1 MAPRLCYCILDESIQ
16 YENSSS
22 DFFLLVISFFLLHNS
37 KYSFQNGI
45 SSPLQLT
52 CFAIIFLILGFI
64 SATALSSYLHRE
76 KTGPSGRSELR
87 RAAQERKRAEELLQ
101 ILFDEL
107 PRSTPLHSLVNKLLT
122 TIEKFSPEMRTS
134 IMLLNKKGDR
144 IETGISPSLP
154 EVYLRSLEGIKIG
167 PRAGS
172 CGTSAYKGKLV
183 VVEDILTDPL
193 WKDYKSLAINYGLRA
208 CWSQPIYSP
217 NGDVLGTF
225 AIYYKKVRKP
235 EDRDLRLI
243 FFAAYIVRLAIQY
256 QTFEEGRTKSESKYR
271 DLVEN
276 ASDGI
281 FVANTDGKLLEINP
295 SGSKMLGYTRE
306 ELLTLNIKDLIQP
319 EDLAATPLRG
329 FNLQDRKSMI
339 LERKLIRKDK
349 KLISVEISARYLD
362 SGHLQGIVRD
372 ISERTAAE
380 RALRQAQ
387 KMESIGLLAG
397 GIAHDF
403 NNLLTMILGT
413 AEVIRQI
420 CKSEPSLKKHV
431 NRIIDASERGKA
443 ITKQLLLFAS
453 PGSTEMKPISIAP
466 LLKEVTDMM
475 RFSLPKN
482 IRLETDFHSLNG
494 IILGDSGHLHQAV
507 LNLVL
512 NAKDAMPNGGSVYVG
527 GGIIDGKMLRS
538 KFPEANADTYIEVDI
553 TDTGVGMTAENKE
566 RIFEPFFT
574 TKGNNGT
581 GLGLSIVRG
590 IITEHSGFIDL
601 ESEPEKGTKFSLFFP
616 AIRTT
621 VNAIRKDEDHS
632 KKINLNVLIV
642 DDEELVLEVLQE
654 IITLSGSNVWSRKTG
669 EGALAFYKEAP
680 EKFDVII
687 TDLGMPGMGGETLID
702 LLFQFNPKV
711 NIIVTSG
718 NLEKDKKEIL
728 RMKGIKAFLDKPY
741 KASEVYSALQE
752 IQKSDSLFG

>member
-1 MAPRLCYCILDESIQ
+1 MNRLSVRIILGL
-16 YENSSS
+16 
-22 DFFLLVISFFLLHNS
+22 FFLLVISLFLLHNLGH
-37 KYSFQNGI
+37 SFQNGI
-45 SSPLQLT
+45 SSPILLV
-52 CFAIIFLILGFI
+52 CFASIFLVLGFL
-64 SATALSSYLHRE
+64 SATIISSYVDRE
-76 KTGPSGRSELR
+76 KLAFSSRAELR
-87 RAAQERKRAEELLQ
+87 KAVQERERAEALLQ

-107 PRSTPLHSLVNKLLT
+107 PRSTPLHSLLNKLLA
-122 TIEKFSPEMRTS
+122 TIEKFSPEMQTS
-134 IMLLNKKGDR
+134 IMLLNKERDR

-154 EVYLRSLEGIKIG
+154 KPYIKSLEGIKIG

-172 CGTSAYKGKLV
+172 CGTSAFKGKLV
-183 VVEDILTDPL
+183 VVTDIHTDPL
-193 WKDYKSLAINYGLRA
+193 WKDYKYLTMNYGLRA

-217 NGDVLGTF
+217 EGDVLGTF
-225 AIYYKKVRKP
+225 AIYYKKVHKP
-235 EDRDLRLI
+235 KDRDLRLI
-243 FFAAYIVRLAIQY
+243 FFAAYLVRLAIQY
-256 QTFEEGRTKSESKYR
+256 QKFEEGRSKSESKYR

-295 SGSKMLGYTRE
+295 SGSKMLGYSRE

-349 KLISVEISARYLD
+349 KPISVEISARYLD

-380 RALRQAQ
+380 RTLRQAQ

-413 AEVIRQI
+413 ADVIRQI
-420 CKSEPSLKKHV
+420 CKSDPALKKHA
-431 NRIIDASERGKA
+431 NRIIEASERGKA
-443 ITKQLLLFAS
+443 ITRQLLLFAS

-482 IRLETDFHSLNG
+482 IHLETDFHSLNG

-507 LNLVL
+507 LNLIL
-512 NAKDAMPNGGSVYVG
+512 NAKDAMPGGGNVYVR
-527 GGIIDGKMLRS
+527 GGIISGRILRS
-538 KFPEANADTYIEVDI
+538 RFPGANADNYIEIDI
-553 TDTGVGMTAENKE
+553 TDTGIGMKAENKE

-574 TKGNNGT
+574 TKGNSGT

-590 IITEHSGFIDL
+590 IITEHSGFIEV
-601 ESEPEKGTKFSLFFP
+601 ESELEKGTKFSLFFP
-616 AIRTT
+616 AIRTA
-621 VNAIRKDEDHS
+621 VDAIRKEEDNS
-632 KKINLNVLIV
+632 KKINLNILIV

-654 IITLSGSNVWSRKTG
+654 ILTLAGSNVWTRKTG

-702 LLFQFNPKV
+702 LLLQFNPKV
-711 NIIVTSG
+711 NIIITSG
-718 NLEKDKKEIL
+718 NLEKEKKEIL

-741 KASEVYSALQE
+741 KASEVYSALLE
-752 IQKSDSLFG
+752 ILKSDSLSG